1 MVPARTW
8 SFRTFRSL
16 SFLSLA
22 IAAAALPTACSS
34 AKKSPDGSGGVEIP
48 EEPARYDAADPAW
61 GTSPVAS
68 TPAPEESPEVASTPH
83 APRTHVVKKG
93 DTLFSLAR
101 QYYEGDMSKWRRIY
115 DANRDQI
122 PDKDRIRI
130 GQEFVIPD

>member
-22 IAAAALPTACSS
+22 IAAAALPSACTS
-34 AKKSPDGSGGVEIP
+34 AKDSDGGVEIP

-68 TPAPEESPEVASTPH
+68 TPEPEEALHVVSPPP

-122 PDKDRIRI
+122 PDKNRIRI